1 LVFADPFISIALA
14 LSISV
19 GLYES
24 ILDITCITTARIKA
38 IEATNNGW
46 TRIFNA
52 FSVFKV
58 MIGLTLGASINIASK
73 TFPEIFIA
81 KSTARSF

>member
-1 LVFADPFISIALA
+1 LVFVDPFISIALA

-19 GLYES
+19 GLHES
-24 ILDITCITTARIKA
+24 ILDITCITDAGIKA
-38 IEATNNGW
+38 VEAPNNTW
-46 TRIFNA
+46 TRIFNTY
-52 FSVFKV
+52 SVFKV